1 MEDSHWVI
9 EKPLVTEKSM
19 EILNE
24 NNRVVFS
31 VNRRANKI
39 QIKTAVEKIF
49 KVKVISVNTANVIGK
64 QKRFGRNIGLS
75 QEWKKALVRLKEGD
89 KIEFFEGV

>member
-1 MEDSHWVI
+1 MEDYRWVI

-19 EILNE
+19 EMLNE
-24 NNRVVFS
+24 NNWVAFS
-31 VNRRANKI
+31 VSRKANKI

-49 KVKVISVNTANVIGK
+49 KVNVVNVNTANVIGK
-64 QKRFGRNIGLS
+64 QKRFGRNIGLTRN
-75 QEWKKALVRLKEGD
+75 WKKALVRLKEGD